1 MKRIIVAID
10 GHSSCGKSSMAK
22 YLAGEVGYT
31 YVDSG
36 AMYRAVTLYTLRNQ
50 LFIGDRI
57 DEDRLLASMDA
68 IDISFSLDTARGS
81 WTTYLNEEDVER
93 EIRSM
98 EVATRVSRIAEL
110 GFVRRKLVEKQQLMG
125 AGGGIV
131 MDGRDIGTVVF
142 PAAELKIFITAAV
155 EVRAER
161 RAAELRIK
169 GTEVSLSEV
178 IENLRS
184 RDEIDA
190 TRVESPL
197 RRAPDAI
204 LLDNTH
210 LTIPQ
215 QQAWLLAEFHRVAG

>member
-1 MKRIIVAID
+1 
-10 GHSSCGKSSMAK
+10 MAK
-22 YLAGEVGYT
+22 YLAGEIGYT

-36 AMYRAVTLYTLRNQ
+36 AMYRAVTLYALRNQ
-50 LFIGDRI
+50 LFTGDRR
-57 DEDRLLASMDA
+57 DEDRLRASMNA
-68 IDISFSLDTARGS
+68 MDISFRLDTARGG

-98 EVATRVSRIAEL
+98 EVAARVSRIAEL

-125 AGGGIV
+125 TGGGIV

-142 PAAELKIFITAAV
+142 PTAELKIFITAAV

-190 TRVESPL
+190 MRVESPL

-215 QQAWLLAEFHRVAG
+215 QQAWLLAEFHRVAGC

>member
-1 MKRIIVAID
+1 
-10 GHSSCGKSSMAK
+10 MAK

-50 LFIGDRI
+50 LFTGDRI
-57 DEDRLLASMDA
+57 DEDRLRASMDA
-68 IDISFSLDTARGS
+68 IDISFSLDTVRGG
-81 WTTYLNEEDVER
+81 WTTYLNGEDVER

-98 EVATRVSRIAEL
+98 EVAARVSRIAEL

-125 AGGGIV
+125 TGGGIV

-204 LLDNTH
+204 LLDNTN

-215 QQAWLLAEFHRVAG
+215 QQAWLLAEFHRVAGC